1 MVGNFYALGEG
12 SESDSFLS
20 GSSTGLEACYRSI
33 NVCHKP
39 IRESNYVVWKRSI
52 LSCLIELNHGSQFRL
67 SSLTFARSVAE
78 RVQRSDQRE
87 RRRGQRKRSGTE
99 THFLFQRSITSKAGI
114 ADRKFCP
121 ILYSFIKIRNA

>member
-52 LSCLIELNHGSQFRL
+52 LSCLIERSQRLDFLIILVLRIPTGGPFLGLIHYHLN
-67 SSLTFARSVAE
+67 
-78 RVQRSDQRE
+78 QRE
-87 RRRGQRKRSGTE
+87 LTE
-99 THFLFQRSITSKAGI
+99 
-114 ADRKFCP
+114 
-121 ILYSFIKIRNA
+121 